1 MASYLYNTTDPT
13 LDLKRNL
20 SYGKQSLDGPLFQQR
35 AFCFRLPGYQKFTF
49 SRKPLMMALQQK
61 IFNGHM
67 LPPVPVKRLIS
78 LSFTSR
84 VEGARVTTR
93 PFRSINPATKMPCRQ

>member
-13 LDLKRNL
+13 HDLKRNL

-49 SRKPLMMALQQK
+49 TRKPLMMAVQVDQSRDK
-61 IFNGHM
+61 DA
-67 LPPVPVKRLIS
+67 LPAVK
-78 LSFTSR
+78 SR
-84 VEGARVTTR
+84 
-93 PFRSINPATKMPCRQ
+93 